1 MIFLTLTFNRK
12 LLSSYILQPILIIFL
27 LLVVSSATSI
37 AQPKIDNIQISPG
50 HSVFD
55 EKFLLEKISSKKG
68 EVFSSIKLNND
79 ILKIAHLFSSEC
91 YYNPVVQIDSLQYS
105 VDSSNVNVFISIVPG
120 IQSRIG
126 SVEITGNTAFN
137 KYEILGNFETKA
149 GSCLNQ
155 SQLESDIESLLS
167 EYENNGYPFASVTI
181 ERVSISDSISSSLNV
196 QVEIN
201 EGPKVKIDRI
211 EVEGNTDTKA
221 YVVVRETRI
230 REGEIYN
237 NDRVKNI
244 PRLLNRLKIF
254 SFVEVPSLY
263 LIPDSITKSE
273 NNDVINPFH
282 SLSVKKSD
290 EMKSGG
296 LLIKITEGST
306 NTFDG
311 VVGYL
316 PGPVGQ
322 KGYFTGLVDVGMR
335 NLFGTGRKLSV
346 KWMREDKYS
355 QEIGIRYVE
364 PWLLNYPVNLRGS
377 FYQRQQDTVYIKRLT
392 ELKADFLLTENLT
405 IGGMINQENIIP
417 SLNLTDQSIL
427 ARSTTSGGLEIH
439 YDTRDDIYNPT
450 AGINYRSDYYAGRK
464 KIYSSKQAFTIQRIG
479 LDVELFYQ
487 TFRRQVTALGLHGR
501 ELRGDEIE
509 VSDLYRFGG
518 TNTMRGYRENQF
530 LGSRIVWLNLEYRFL
545 MAKKSFFFGFFDF
558 GYYFHPSISKSNVN
572 TLSENTKYGYGVG
585 MRIETGLGIIGVSF
599 ALGKGDNFSQAK
611 LHFGLISD
619 F

>member
-1 MIFLTLTFNRK
+1 MANLNSSILLLIFGHLALMAHPAGIFLTKQNSFYPLTGINPR
-12 LLSSYILQPILIIFL
+12 
-27 LLVVSSATSI
+27 VEER
-37 AQPKIDNIQISPG
+37 
-50 HSVFD
+50 SVTD
-55 EKFLLEKISSKKG
+55 SC
-68 EVFSSIKLNND
+68 V
-79 ILKIAHLFSSEC
+79 
-91 YYNPVVQIDSLQYS
+91 PVYTEY
-105 VDSSNVNVFISIVPG
+105 
-120 IQSRIG
+120 RIG
-126 SVEITGNTAFN
+126 SIDINGNTVFI
-137 KYEILGNFETKA
+137 KGKILEMFETKA
-149 GSCLNQ
+149 GELLNQ
-155 SQLESDIESLLS
+155 TQLESDIENLLS
-167 EYENNGYPFASVTI
+167 KYENNGYPF
-181 ERVSISDSISSSLNV
+181 ISATVENISFTYTDSSSLDV
-196 QVEIN
+196 QILIN
-201 EGPKVKIDRI
+201 EGPKVKIEQI

-230 REGEIYN
+230 RDGEIYN
-237 NDRVKNI
+237 SDRVKNI
-244 PRLLNRLKIF
+244 SRLLNRLKIF
-254 SFVEVPSLY
+254 SFVDDPSLY
-263 LIPDSITKSE
+263 LIPDSIKKSDNVE
-273 NNDVINPFH
+273 ALNPFH
-282 SLSVKKSD
+282 ALSAKMSSGI
-290 EMKSGG
+290 KSGG
-296 LLIKITEGST
+296 LLIKIIEGST

-316 PGPVGQ
+316 PGSVGQ

-364 PWLLNYPVNLRGS
+364 PWLLSYPVNLGGS
-377 FYQRQQDTVYIKRLT
+377 FYQRQQDTLYIKRLT

-405 IGGMINQENIIP
+405 IGGIFSQKNIIP
-417 SLNLTDQSIL
+417 STNIADQYVPASG
-427 ARSTTSGGLEIH
+427 TTSVGVEIH

-464 KIYSSKQAFTIQRIG
+464 KLYSSKQTLTLQRIG
-479 LDVELFYQ
+479 LDAELFYE
-487 TFRRQVTALGLHGR
+487 TFRRQVVALGLHGR
-501 ELRGDEIE
+501 ELRSDEIE

-518 TNTMRGYRENQF
+518 TNTLRGYRENQF

-558 GYYFHPSISKSNVN
+558 GYYFHPTVNKSNVS

-585 MRIETGLGIIGVSF
+585 MRIETGLGIIGISF